1 MVRKEIVP
9 VEEVIATVVISMSK
23 RELKKY
29 VASLKKKELEL
40 QIIDLYDRFKEVKV
54 FYDFAF
60 NPQEDKLVD
69 QAKAKI
75 ANEYF
80 PVKRRKPR
88 MRRSVAQK
96 FIKHFMDIGV
106 SPTKVADVMWFNL
119 EIAQTFNEH
128 RQLKQPA
135 FYKSMANSFDEA
147 VKYSA
152 TNGLIEEF
160 KHRLLE
166 VYKRAQLQNWPEL
179 YTMERTL
186 DILD

>member
-1 MVRKEIVP
+1 
-9 VEEVIATVVISMSK
+9 VEEMIATVVINNMSK

-29 VASLKKKELEL
+29 VATLKKKELEL
-40 QIIDLYDRFKEVKV
+40 QIIDLYERFKEVKV

-96 FIKHFMDIGV
+96 FIKHFIDIGV
-106 SPTKVADVMWFNL
+106 SPTNISDVMWFNI

-135 FYKSMANSFDEA
+135 FYKSMANSFDEV
-147 VKYSA
+147 VKYST
-152 TNGLIEEF
+152 TNGLIEDY

-166 VYKRAQLQNWPEL
+166 VYNRAKLQNWPEL
-179 YTMERTL
+179 YAMERTL
-186 DILD
+186 DLLD